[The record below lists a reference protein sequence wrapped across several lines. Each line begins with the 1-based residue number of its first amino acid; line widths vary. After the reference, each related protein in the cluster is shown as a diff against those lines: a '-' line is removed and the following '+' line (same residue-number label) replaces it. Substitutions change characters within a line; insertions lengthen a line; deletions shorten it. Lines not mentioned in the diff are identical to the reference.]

1 MRPLI
6 FLMRKL
12 TGNGHQ
18 IPLLYVTLD
27 IDKYHES
34 VEDFAECRFH
44 PDFKDDEELKQMAFQ
59 MTDYIRA
66 HYDMDKLLEP
76 VNNPRK

>member
-1 MRPLI
+1 MRSLI

-34 VEDFAECRFH
+34 VEDSAECRFH
-44 PDFKDDEELKQMAFQ
+44 PDFKDDEEYCRKIE
-59 MTDYIRA
+59 D
-66 HYDMDKLLEP
+66 LLENKKAEGY
-76 VNNPRK
+76 VFQSE